1 MQFVKQDRK
10 CPKSVTLLERSCKYS
25 TQRTLVTSK
34 HRKICTSGNQGS
46 HSNEKIDINVT
57 TRDNHDAKVTLVIKA
72 LINFRSST
80 SRTLV
85 IFVPL
90 WQNLNFFWRILV
102 NSHIKL
108 YGNPSS
114 GSRTVSYGQTELMV
128 AFRNLASTATSV
140 FLKFKLKSVTSG
152 EINKINIE
160 QPQRYSQQFRVPAI
174 AVSGFKEI
182 HCYLL

>member
-34 HRKICTSGNQGS
+34 HRKICTSGNQDS

-90 WQNLNFFWRILV
+90 
-102 NSHIKL
+102 
-108 YGNPSS
+108 
-114 GSRTVSYGQTELMV
+114 
-128 AFRNLASTATSV
+128 
-140 FLKFKLKSVTSG
+140 
-152 EINKINIE
+152 
-160 QPQRYSQQFRVPAI
+160 
-174 AVSGFKEI
+174 
-182 HCYLL
+182 